1 MLNDPHVIGRNVRKL
16 RLAFGETQAELGQAI
31 GVTNTAISNLEQGI
45 RTNTTMVAAIARHYG
60 VPVPMLGYEYF
71 EPDDMAKGDVFVRR
85 IAGIFYAVLEFHGDN
100 MPADSEFRRAC
111 TGLIALR
118 DEFLRD
124 GTIAFSREKIPREIE
139 RLIPYI
145 EGEHGS
151 AALANTVA
159 GFVLMW
165 MTAPNGAP
173 AQTTEV
179 MGRHNIKHNP
189 SSKDLVKLIL
199 KANDE
204 HDLEAASP
212 EQKAFAEVLDE
223 AVFDL
228 LADVHDDPEWA
239 DWANFY
245 AALLYILG
253 IADSGLDKGMN
264 SVVGM
269 EMLFTQARLGNRHS
283 RKFLEKYYL

>member
-1 MLNDPHVIGRNVRKL
+1 
-16 RLAFGETQAELGQAI
+16 
-31 GVTNTAISNLEQGI
+31 
-45 RTNTTMVAAIARHYG
+45 MVAAIARHYG

-165 MTAPNGAP
+165 MIAPNGAP

-269 EMLFTQARLGNRHS
+269 EMLFTQAQMENLAAFQAGTPLPHLCVGDS
-283 RKFLEKYYL
+283 LS